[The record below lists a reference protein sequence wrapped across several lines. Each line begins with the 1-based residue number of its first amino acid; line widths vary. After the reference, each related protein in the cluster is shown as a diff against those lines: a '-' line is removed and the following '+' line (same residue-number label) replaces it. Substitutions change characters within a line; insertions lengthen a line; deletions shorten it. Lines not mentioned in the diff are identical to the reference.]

1 MNQPP
6 PVSAQTPLKTSG
18 LAITSL
24 VLGIL
29 SIVLLCVGPVFAIPA
44 IVCGHIAYGR
54 TKRSQGLLTG
64 GGLALAGFIS
74 GYASL
79 GLCLLL
85 LPIAIPNFI
94 KARDTAQRTA
104 CTMQLKMIETAKESF
119 AQ

>member
-1 MNQPP
+1 MNEPLLTPAVPP
-6 PVSAQTPLKTSG
+6 KTSG

-29 SIVLLCVGPVFAIPA
+29 SVVLLCIGPVFGIPA
-44 IVCGHIAYGR
+44 IICGHLAYAR
-54 TKRSQGLLTG
+54 TKRSQVLLTG
-64 GGLALAGFIS
+64 AGLALAGFIT
-74 GYASL
+74 GYVSL

-104 CTMQLKMIETAKESF
+104 CIMQLKLIESAKESF
-119 AQ
+119 